1 MECARLPTGSDTTI
15 GAATCLRFDLA
26 RREGVRDGRR
36 LHAARIRRAW
46 DNPDVAFQLQPLSSD
61 EEDTDADGGY
71 EEGADD
77 HQDDDDEYWIPS
89 R

>member
-26 RREGVRDGRR
+26 RREGVRDGPCDGR

-46 DNPDVAFQLQPLSSD
+46 EIPDVAFQLQPLSSD
-61 EEDTDADGGY
+61 EEDTDADG

-77 HQDDDDEYWIPS
+77 HQDDDEYWIPS